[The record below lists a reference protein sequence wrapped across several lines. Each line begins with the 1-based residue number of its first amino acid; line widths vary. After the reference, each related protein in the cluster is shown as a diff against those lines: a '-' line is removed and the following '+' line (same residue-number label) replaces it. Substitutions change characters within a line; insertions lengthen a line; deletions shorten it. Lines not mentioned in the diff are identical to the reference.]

1 MLGPLLVTLGLE
13 EFSFKRSDPASSLFF
28 QIYFSQDDAGWLI
41 KMSYQQDS
49 ETSIIEKTLGISDFK
64 NILKQRFQGFN
75 SVFDYGE
82 DSNSIKSICDID
94 YIKFL

>member
-13 EFSFKRSDPASSLFF
+13 EFYFKRSDPASSLFF
-28 QIYFSQDDAGWLI
+28 QIYFSQDDEGWLI

-49 ETSIIEKTLGISDFK
+49 ETSIIEKTLGISQFK
-64 NILKQRFQGFN
+64 DILRQRFQGFN
-75 SVFDYGE
+75 SVFGYE
-82 DSNSIKSICDID
+82 DNNSIKSICDID